1 MAPVRSGGQRR
12 SILVPIATL
21 EIANRLPLSCGATQE
36 DVTLKRTPWFL
47 VLALAVALVVVAP
60 AAAGLKTLSSWSDPN
75 LLPVAKQKVLVLAM
89 VQEDVN
95 KRVLEDTIV
104 KALAGK
110 KIEALPAYRSLAAAD
125 LASAETVR
133 AKARELGV
141 DAGIVIRVTGQ
152 STHLEAAPQGSVS
165 VGIGGG
171 GGGMFGAF
179 IGTSVPVGGG
189 TKTVH
194 TVTLKAE
201 YYREE
206 VHSALWLATYGV
218 EIGGE
223 VQPAA
228 NDLSKTIVKQLKK
241 AKAIQ

>member
-1 MAPVRSGGQRR
+1 MKRS
-12 SILVPIATL
+12 
-21 EIANRLPLSCGATQE
+21 
-36 DVTLKRTPWFL
+36 PWFL
-47 VLALAVALVVVAP
+47 VLPLAFALAVVAP
-60 AAAGLKTLSSWSDPN
+60 AAAGPKTLSSWADPN
-75 LLPVAKQKVLVLAM
+75 LMPVAKQKLLVLAM
-89 VQEDVN
+89 VQEEVN
-95 KRVLEDTIV
+95 KRVLEDSIV

-110 KIEALPAYRSLAAAD
+110 KIEAVPAYSSLTAAD

-133 AKARELGV
+133 AKAKELGV

-152 STHLEAAPQGSVS
+152 STHVEAAPQGAVS
-165 VGIGGG
+165 VGFGG

-189 TKTVH
+189 AKTVH

-206 VHSALWLATYGV
+206 VHSALWIATYGL
-218 EIGGE
+218 ELGGE
-223 VQPAA
+223 IQPAA
-228 NDLSKTIVKQLKK
+228 DDLSKTILKQLKK